1 LLSARTASKHIFVAV
16 HFLGQ
21 LAGLNQRSGEMSGG
35 NGIVT
40 NV

>member
-1 LLSARTASKHIFVAV
+1 V